1 MIKFKEYT
9 LDNGLHVVLHK
20 DENSSIAVTNLLYDV
35 GSRDEDENQT
45 GFAHLF
51 EHFMFEGSQ
60 HIPNYDIPL
69 QEAGGDSNAF
79 TNPDCTNY
87 YNILPA
93 VNLETALWLES
104 DRMLGLAFEEE
115 SLATQKSV
123 VMEEFKEHYLNKP
136 YGDQWHLMLDLAYTH
151 HPYRWP
157 TIGKNL
163 SHIEGMDMKAIK
175 DFFTKHYAPNN
186 AYLSIAGNF
195 DEEQVRQWI
204 QTYFGSIPSKNIPD
218 RQLPKEPKQQE
229 LRRIKHHA
237 FVESNA
243 LIVMWHCS
251 ARMAKTYPSEDI
263 LSDIL
268 GSGRS
273 SRCQKELIDKQQLFA
288 DLNVYVLGSLDPG
301 LLVFEGRLHDGVS
314 HQAAEDALWK
324 MVETL
329 QTKGLTDQEF
339 KKVINKTLT
348 DQAMDDL
355 QLQNI
360 AYNLSFFASQGDTNG
375 INTESD
381 LYNKLK
387 ASDIQEAACR
397 VLSQSNASVIHYCKT
412 GASSTS

>member
-1 MIKFKEYT
+1 MIKFEEYT
-9 LDNGLHVVLHK
+9 LDNGLHVILHK

-35 GSRDEDENQT
+35 GSRDEDEDQT

-60 HIPNYDIPL
+60 HIPNYDNPL

-123 VMEEFKEHYLNKP
+123 VIEEFKEHYLNKP
-136 YGDQWHLMLDLAYTH
+136 YGDQWHLMLDLAYKK
-151 HPYRWP
+151 HPYKWP

-163 SHIEGMDMKAIK
+163 SHIEGMDMQAIK
-175 DFFTKHYAPNN
+175 EFFNTYYAPNN
-186 AYLSIAGNF
+186 AYLSIVGNF
-195 DEEQVRQWI
+195 DEHQVRDWI
-204 QTYFGSIPSKNIPD
+204 ETYFGSIPRKAIPP
-218 RQLPKEPKQQE
+218 RQLPKEPKQEE
-229 LRRIKHHA
+229 LRRTKHHA
-237 FVESNA
+237 AVESNA
-243 LIVMWHCS
+243 LIVMWHSS
-251 ARMAKTYPSEDI
+251 ARMSENYPAEDI
-263 LSDIL
+263 LSDVL
-268 GSGRS
+268 GTGRS
-273 SRCQKELIDKQQLFA
+273 SRCQKELIDEQQLFA

-314 HQAAEDALWK
+314 HEEAEKALW
-324 MVETL
+324 ETL
-329 QTKGLTDQEF
+329 ERLQADGLTEQEF

-360 AYNLSFFASQGDTNG
+360 AYNLSFFASQGDTHG
-375 INTESD
+375 INTESA
-381 LYNKLK
+381 LYNQLK

-397 VLSQSNASVIHYCKT
+397 VLSPSNASVIHYCKT
-412 GASSTS
+412 ETTTPS